1 MPSSSRLLAIVTS
14 CSVSQSK
21 SQMSDFLTVA
31 EIYRMQYRLIEMFG
45 GRQGVRD
52 QGAVEAAVFRPQTG
66 YYNSIEEE
74 AAALM
79 ESLANNHGFLDGNKR
94 IAFTA
99 ADVFLRRNGF
109 YIELEGLEGYAFIC
123 GSMDRHEFRFVQV
136 LDWIRQH
143 IKPLDY

>member
-1 MPSSSRLLAIVTS
+1 
-14 CSVSQSK
+14 
-21 SQMSDFLTVA
+21 MSEYLTVA
-31 EIYRMQYRLIEMFG
+31 EVYSMQHRLIDLFG
-45 GRQGVRD
+45 GLHGVRD

-66 YYNSIEEE
+66 YYNSVEEE

-79 ESLANNHGFLDGNKR
+79 ESLGNNHGFLDGNKR

-109 YIELEGLEGYAFIC
+109 YIETTGEEGHVFID
-123 GSMDRHEFRFVQV
+123 GSMERHEFRFPHI

-143 IKPLDY
+143 IKPLK

>member
-1 MPSSSRLLAIVTS
+1 MA
-14 CSVSQSK
+14 
-21 SQMSDFLTVA
+21 DYLTVA
-31 EIYRMQYRLIEMFG
+31 EVYRMQHRLIELFG
-45 GRQGVRD
+45 GMHGVRD
-52 QGAVEAAVFRPQTG
+52 KGAVEAAVFRPQTG

-109 YIELEGLEGYAFIC
+109 SIEVEGLDGYAFIY
-123 GSMDRHEFRFVQV
+123 GSMDRHEFRFSQI

-143 IKPLDY
+143 IKPLV

>member
-1 MPSSSRLLAIVTS
+1 
-14 CSVSQSK
+14 
-21 SQMSDFLTVA
+21 MSDYLTVA
-31 EIYRMQYRLIEMFG
+31 EVYSMQHRLIELFG
-45 GRQGVRD
+45 GANGVRD
-52 QGAVEAAVFRPQTG
+52 KGAVEAAVFRPQTG

-79 ESLANNHGFLDGNKR
+79 ESLGNNHGFLDGNKR

-109 YIELEGLEGYAFIC
+109 YIDVTSQDGFEFIY
-123 GSMDRHEFRFVQV
+123 GSMDRHEFRFAGI

-143 IKPLDY
+143 IKPLV

>member
-79 ESLANNHGFLDGNKR
+79 ESLANNHGFLDGNKSEE
-94 IAFTA
+94 
-99 ADVFLRRNGF
+99 RRVGK
-109 YIELEGLEGYAFIC
+109 EC
-123 GSMDRHEFRFVQV
+123 RSR
-136 LDWIRQH
+136 
-143 IKPLDY
+143 